1 MKIIIYSQNIIAMDG
16 VGNSSIYF
24 KNILKNF
31 TNVEVIAQHF
41 NIDGVK
47 SFHNY
52 LKIHNPNNILLY
64 HYSIFDINI
73 KSLLEL
79 NFRKRIIYYH
89 GITPKEFF
97 PKGSEL
103 YKNCKQGIADIN
115 LLDGFDLYISNSSE
129 SKFQFLEN
137 LNKKYME
144 NPHIIMPPTDLFK
157 KEEEK
162 INLKKKS
169 SNLDFYYCGT
179 LSKHKNVYSLLEKFN
194 KWNKDNLKLSIFTSF
209 SKDETL
215 GSLGENKYME
225 FLEQGIRFFHRL
237 NNQEMS
243 KLNKCMDCFITFSMH
258 EGFCIPLFNSIEN
271 LSPTI
276 SYPLKCLKDYLPR
289 DYVFL
294 DKNDGLENI
303 QEKYYSNLQNIINTK
318 NFIKNKCLFYKENG
332 LELIFKTI
340 NKLN

>member
-103 YKNCKQGIADIN
+103 YKNCKQ
-115 LLDGFDLYISNSSE
+115 LVCRHLEHKSN
-129 SKFQFLEN
+129 
-137 LNKKYME
+137 
-144 NPHIIMPPTDLFK
+144 
-157 KEEEK
+157 
-162 INLKKKS
+162 
-169 SNLDFYYCGT
+169 
-179 LSKHKNVYSLLEKFN
+179 
-194 KWNKDNLKLSIFTSF
+194 
-209 SKDETL
+209 
-215 GSLGENKYME
+215 
-225 FLEQGIRFFHRL
+225 
-237 NNQEMS
+237 
-243 KLNKCMDCFITFSMH
+243 
-258 EGFCIPLFNSIEN
+258 
-271 LSPTI
+271 
-276 SYPLKCLKDYLPR
+276 
-289 DYVFL
+289 
-294 DKNDGLENI
+294 
-303 QEKYYSNLQNIINTK
+303 
-318 NFIKNKCLFYKENG
+318 
-332 LELIFKTI
+332 
-340 NKLN
+340 